1 LRTPDGS
8 SSGCGE
14 GAGDLFE
21 MVGDE
26 LHFSTSH
33 DDATGRAAALLTPT
47 RAATL
52 VGSPTGAAEGRRMR
66 A

>member
-1 LRTPDGS
+1 MRVVRLGYVAPPSCRLRTPDGS

-21 MVGDE
+21 LVGDE

-33 DDATGRAAALLTPT
+33 DDATGALQRA
-47 RAATL
+47 
-52 VGSPTGAAEGRRMR
+52 
-66 A
+66 